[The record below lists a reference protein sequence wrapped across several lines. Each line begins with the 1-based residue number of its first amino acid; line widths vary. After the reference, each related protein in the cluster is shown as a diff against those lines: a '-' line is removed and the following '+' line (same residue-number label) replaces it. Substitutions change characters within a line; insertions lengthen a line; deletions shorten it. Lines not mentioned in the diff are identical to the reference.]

1 LDACDAT
8 ADASEP
14 IPVRVPA
21 NEEDLQDSED
31 DDVEGDLQSKPS
43 IQVATR
49 VKPNGVHFITKDD
62 FPKQTQHKY
71 IPLTEFASLP
81 SDTQH
86 NSHQDFPFSYETFTT
101 KSVVLDEGSIR
112 NGFLPP
118 SLLLEEPTYST
129 QYTGESFSC

>member
-1 LDACDAT
+1 VLDTCDSA
-8 ADASEP
+8 ADASDP

-31 DDVEGDLQSKPS
+31 DDVEGDLQSRPS
-43 IQVATR
+43 IQVTTR
-49 VKPNGVHFITKDD
+49 VKPNGVHFTAKDD
-62 FPKQTQHKY
+62 FAKQTQHKY
-71 IPLTEFASLP
+71 IPLTGFANLP

-86 NSHQDFPFSYETFTT
+86 NSHQDFPFSYESVTT
-101 KSVVLDEGSIR
+101 KSVVFDEGNIR

-118 SLLLEEPTYST
+118 PVLLKEPT